1 MKLACVIHRFGADIA
16 GGSETHCRFI
26 AERLASSHD
35 VTILTSCAKDHVT
48 WQNAYPAGLSEVGP
62 LHVQRFPVARTRSLE
77 RFAGISEAVFAGRAS
92 AAEQERWFIENG
104 PEVPALIRHLEQHGS
119 EYDRILFWAYRY
131 YPTFFGLPVVAD
143 RAVLVPTAEDD
154 PLIRIGILGRFFT
167 LPAGYMFLTPEE
179 VDLIGQRAPLPPFC
193 IIGSGLDPA
202 PPLTDPVPLEPLNI
216 ADPFLVYLGR
226 VDPNKG
232 CETLFRY
239 FLKVQTLGRPPVQL
253 VMAGPVNMEIP
264 EHPLIKRL
272 GFVDEPVR
280 ETLLSRASV
289 LMMPSPFESLSL
301 VLLEA
306 WNHGL
311 PALVN
316 GRCSVLKGQAVRANG
331 ALYYRRFDEFAACL
345 DYLLTHPDI
354 ARRLGEQ
361 GLAYVNREYRWPQ
374 VMRKVEDFLLTTI
387 RSV

>member
-16 GGSETHCRFI
+16 GGSETHCRII

-48 WQNAYPAGLSEVGP
+48 WQNECPAGLSEVGP
-62 LHVQRFPVARTRSLE
+62 LHVLRFPVARTRSLE
-77 RFAGISEAVFAGRAS
+77 RFAEISEDVFAGRAS
-92 AAEQERWFIENG
+92 AADQERWFTENG
-104 PEVPALIRHLEQHGS
+104 PEVPELIRHLQQHGS
-119 EYDRILFWAYRY
+119 EYDRILFWSYRY
-131 YPTFFGLPVVAD
+131 YPSFFGVPVVAD

-154 PLIRIGILGRFFT
+154 PLIRMEILARFFT

-179 VDLIGQRAPLPPFC
+179 ADLIGERATGPLPPFC

-202 PPLTDPVPLEPLNI
+202 PPQTDAVPLEPLGI
-216 ADPFLVYLGR
+216 ADKFLLYLGR

-232 CETLFRY
+232 CETLLRY
-239 FLKVQTLGRPPVQL
+239 FLKVQTLDRPPVQL
-253 VMAGPVNMEIP
+253 VMAGPANMEIP

-272 GFVDEPVR
+272 GFVDEPLR

-316 GRCSVLKGQAVRANG
+316 ARCSVLKGQAVRANG
-331 ALYYRRFDEFAACL
+331 ALYYRRFEEFAACL
-345 DYLLTHPDI
+345 DYLLTRPDL

-374 VMRKVEDFLLTTI
+374 VMRKVEDFLTSAST
-387 RSV
+387 